1 MDGFVMKKRFCCI
14 GLALI
19 LAAAAGCAGL
29 LAQQRALA
37 DKLVRFHVVAAS
49 DSPRDQALKLAVRDD
64 LLKVLEPL
72 SKNAETKA
80 QMLESL
86 QRSLPALKKAAERTL
101 RRLGCDDPVEVSVGE
116 EGFPTRYYP
125 TFALPAGRYTAL
137 RVRLGSAAGHNWWCV
152 CFPGLCSAACVDEL
166 DAVAAGA
173 GFSDEELDLIT
184 GRKSYEIRF
193 KVLEWLEALRR
204 RAAGEA

>member
-1 MDGFVMKKRFCCI
+1 MKKKLLLP

-19 LAAAAGCAGL
+19 LAAAVGCAGL
-29 LAQQRALA
+29 LLQQRALA
-37 DKLVRFHVVAAS
+37 DKLIRFHVVADS
-49 DSPRDQALKLAVRDD
+49 DSPRDQALKLAVRDA
-64 LLKVLEPL
+64 LLEALEPL
-72 SKNAETKA
+72 SKRAETRDE
-80 QMLESL
+80 MLDAL
-86 QRSLPALKKAAERTL
+86 RQSLPALKKTAALTL
-101 RRLGCDDPVEVSVGE
+101 RRFGCDDPVEISLGE

-152 CFPGLCSAACVDEL
+152 CFPGLCSAACVEEL

-173 GFSDEELDLIT
+173 GFSDEELRLIT
-184 GRKSYEIRF
+184 GREPYVIRF
-193 KVLEWLEALRR
+193 KVLEWLESLRR